1 MSEGASLRGVL
12 TLVERYGSVVVPAR
26 DVDELAS
33 GEARAAL
40 HASGVISSA
49 AAAATWPCDVRGCSR
64 EVRSN
69 HDGARRPLVAVCCQA
84 PPACA
89 PVELGFDDVAQKAL
103 AADVLVGA
111 ACALFGA
118 TVDAAALAK
127 LREPRALGDA
137 CAPALVAACAE
148 PPRDVFWVGSPRA
161 LDLGGFCARRER
173 VVRGSLVL
181 VPTADRVPADVAA
194 RFAPGEHVE
203 VRALADSLTVRDGAL
218 AAVERR
224 SMRPSLPAAPAP
236 EAIQSP
242 AAAHGIAALLGVQA
256 WQQIRI
262 SFVDGTT
269 VRIEA
274 KGKTLLRTFVEL
286 GFVDARKRQMVTP
299 VTAWALLLA
308 FCKKGYVKP
317 SEYGQLGRPYG
328 AKKAME
334 GLNKAMR
341 QSFGLEE
348 RPIAQYDKRRGQW
361 AARFRVAGAE
371 GS

>member
-1 MSEGASLRGVL
+1 VSDSASLRGVL
-12 TLVERYGSVVVPAR
+12 TLLERYGSVVVPAG
-26 DVDELAS
+26 DLDELAS

-118 TVDAAALAK
+118 RADAAALAK

-137 CAPALVAACAE
+137 CAPALVAASTE

-173 VVRGSLVL
+173 VLRGTLVL
-181 VPTADRVPADVAA
+181 VPTADRVPPDVAA

-203 VRALADSLTVRDGAL
+203 VRALADTLTVREGTL
-218 AAVERR
+218 AAVQGHAV
-224 SMRPSLPAAPAP
+224 RPPPSEAP
-236 EAIQSP
+236 EPEP
-242 AAAHGIAALLGVQA
+242 ALPPAAHGIAAVLGVQA
-256 WQQIRI
+256 WRDMRI

-286 GFVDARKRQMVTP
+286 GFVDARKRQIVTP

-317 SEYGQLGRPYG
+317 SEYGALGKPYG

-334 GLNKAMR
+334 GLNRAMR
-341 QSFGLEE
+341 ASFGLEE

-361 AARFRVAGAE
+361 TAKFRVAG
-371 GS
+371 G